1 MQVVDIHTY
10 KYTYIYTYIY
20 KWHVTEMHPITVQL
34 RYLQTCL
41 FLFISIFVFVKFNEH
56 YLFCIWFASH
66 FYFPLNH
73 FKYVQQKPCFTT
85 RCNGIPGQPHKVGSC
100 RTGRKTDCLRQPD
113 PIGYFP
119 SFSDYLKCFSLVSD
133 HRIH

>member
-41 FLFISIFVFVKFNEH
+41 FLFISIFVFVKLTNIIFFVFDSLHIFTFHWTISNMSNK
-56 YLFCIWFASH
+56 SH
-66 FYFPLNH
+66 VLPHDVMESQVNLTRSDPVGRDEKPTAYDNQIRSDIFRHFP
-73 FKYVQQKPCFTT
+73 
-85 RCNGIPGQPHKVGSC
+85 I
-100 RTGRKTDCLRQPD
+100 
-113 PIGYFP
+113 I
-119 SFSDYLKCFSLVSD
+119 
-133 HRIH
+133 